1 MSVLGEKVKTFEV
14 IFVNYFWAMIRILV
28 SSILSMLCL
37 EACVHQPVV
46 PPAPLLQW
54 EYLFLAHPRHNNK
67 DLQRVDSLVE
77 KIPFDNYDAILLG
90 GDLTA
95 NSSREDS
102 TMKYLDK
109 IFDLSS
115 PKTLLAQGNHDVDD
129 LSRLLRYTQ
138 KATFYTYTENQ
149 ITFVVLDTQKDNCS
163 IKDEQLTMLQ
173 NIADTL
179 SQSDQLVIIHHKLL
193 WMPDHPDLANQIS
206 QVSNAGICPY
216 TFCLFENNFWEDVY
230 PLLLNIKNQGKQVI
244 LIGGDLGFK
253 TKYFEY
259 TTPEGIVLLGSG
271 IDQGDPDNQVLL
283 LKKDSET
290 KTLSWESVLID
301 SVLKK

>member
-1 MSVLGEKVKTFEV
+1 MSVLREKVKTFEV
-14 IFVNYFWAMIRILV
+14 IFVNYFWTMIRILV

-37 EACVHQPVV
+37 EACVHQPV
-46 PPAPLLQW
+46 PPPTPLQEW

-77 KIPFDNYDAILLG
+77 KIPFDSYDAILLG

-102 TMKYLDK
+102 TLKYLDEL
-109 IFDLSS
+109 FDLSS
-115 PKTLLAQGNHDVDD
+115 PKTLLAPGNHDVDKLD
-129 LSRLLRYTQ
+129 RLLQYTQ
-138 KATFYTYTENQ
+138 KPSFYTYTENN

-163 IKDEQLTMLQ
+163 IRGNQLNMLQ

-179 SQSDQLVIIHHKLL
+179 TQSDQLVIIHHKLL
-193 WMPDHPDLANQIS
+193 WMPGNPVLANQIS
-206 QVSNAGICPY
+206 QVSNAGICPFE
-216 TFCLFENNFWEDVY
+216 FCLFENNFWEDVY
-230 PLLLNIKNQGKQVI
+230 PLLLDIKNQGKQVI

-259 TTPEGIVLLGSG
+259 ITPEGIVLLGSG
-271 IDQGDPDNQVLL
+271 INQGDPDNPVLL
-283 LKKDSET
+283 LKKDSEM